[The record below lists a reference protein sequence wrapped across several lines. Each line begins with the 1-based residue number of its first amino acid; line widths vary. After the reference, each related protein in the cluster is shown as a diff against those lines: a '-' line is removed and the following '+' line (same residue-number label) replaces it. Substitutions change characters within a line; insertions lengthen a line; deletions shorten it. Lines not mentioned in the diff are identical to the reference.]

1 VSAPT
6 PAGPPPGTGQWV
18 IVSRYQPE
26 PGTLP
31 VVNVYGPW
39 ASKREAINNRRRYER
54 ETADDVRSAHVEYR
68 VREIIR
74 GDLPHY

>member
-26 PGTLP
+26 RGYA

-39 ASKREAINNRRRYER
+39 GSKREAINARRRYER
-54 ETADDVRSAHVEYR
+54 EALDDPRSAHVEYR
-68 VREIIR
+68 VREVIR